1 MLKEVEEFRKH
12 IAIIGFK
19 NVRVDNVDSFLNKV
33 REELKN
39 VTVQFF
45 DAKFV
50 AGWQHLYFAAL
61 NALKAFKNKTN
72 ISKNLAVEC
81 LLYAAAQRQI
91 TAALDLIGI
100 KQKSCNVAV
109 LLMAE
114 EKRDVEKTVE
124 KIAQL
129 IPGQRDD
136 EVLDLLDE
144 KVGYIKRL
152 FDISDAEFETKLE
165 ENGIKKAISDLVI
178 EHIALLVTQR

>member
-152 FDISDAEFETKLE
+152 FDISDAELETKLE